1 MEWDIKEDIRV
12 KLLGDEMYR
21 AILPSDFS
29 DEFNLVRSGA
39 LDSLGMMNLIIY
51 IEKKFQ
57 VPIEVADLVE
67 DNFLNLNRIA
77 NWIQKKRETLQET

>member
-1 MEWDIKEDIRV
+1 MKWDIKEEIRM

-21 AILPSDFS
+21 SILPTDFS
-29 DEFNLVRSGA
+29 DEFNLVSSGA
-39 LDSLGMMNLIIY
+39 LDSLGTMNLIIY

-57 VPIEVADLVE
+57 IPIEVADLVE

-77 NWIQKKRETLQET
+77 TWIQNKREILQEK

>member
-1 MEWDIKEDIRV
+1 MTWDIKEDVRM

-21 AILPSDFS
+21 AILPTDFS

-57 VPIEVADLVE
+57 VSIEVADLVE

-77 NWIQKKRETLQET
+77 NWIQKKREILQET